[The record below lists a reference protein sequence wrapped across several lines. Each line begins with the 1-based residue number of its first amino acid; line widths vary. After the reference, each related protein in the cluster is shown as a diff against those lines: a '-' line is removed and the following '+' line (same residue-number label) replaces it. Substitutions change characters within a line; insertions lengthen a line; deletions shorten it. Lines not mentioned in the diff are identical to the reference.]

1 METPQSMFEDP
12 SNGSKTTM
20 YLNKQ
25 QKILAQKVSIELV
38 TAFGSTKMEQRT
50 STETFHALMAPQM

>member
-1 METPQSMFEDP
+1 MFEDP

-38 TAFGSTKMEQRT
+38 TAFGSTNMEQRT